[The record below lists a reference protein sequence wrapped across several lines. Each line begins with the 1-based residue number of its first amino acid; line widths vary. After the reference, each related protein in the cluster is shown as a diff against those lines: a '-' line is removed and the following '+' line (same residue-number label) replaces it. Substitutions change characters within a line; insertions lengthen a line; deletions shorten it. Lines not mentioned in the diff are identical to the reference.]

1 MLRPDEKQTAIKQKI
16 RGTLGPLLSLCMVTY
31 IPVNG
36 FPRVQSE
43 AQPCQRRRADPRGL
57 RKNFLQGGNIYFAKN
72 DKPPDR
78 HFIGF
83 FSVRSL

>member
-16 RGTLGPLLSLCMVTY
+16 RGTLGPLLSLWSTY

-36 FPRVQSE
+36 FPRAQSE

-57 RKNFLQGGNIYFAKN
+57 AGGEF
-72 DKPPDR
+72 PPR
-78 HFIGF
+78 GKHL
-83 FSVRSL
+83 SCKK